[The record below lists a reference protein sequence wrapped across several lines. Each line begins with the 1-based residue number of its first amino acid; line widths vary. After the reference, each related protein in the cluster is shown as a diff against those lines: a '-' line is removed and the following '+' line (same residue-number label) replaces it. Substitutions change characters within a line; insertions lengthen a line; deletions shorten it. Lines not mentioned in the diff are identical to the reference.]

1 MTRLAAVVAVVSCL
15 VASMAPGVAQ
25 ADPRSP
31 TQAKGESSRNV
42 LPTALE
48 NVGIEDKTGGLVPLD
63 VKLTGSDGRSFVLG
77 EFLKDDRP
85 LVVVLAYYSC
95 PMLCSLVLNGLND
108 GIKQL
113 KETVGDEYRVLVVS
127 FDPRDTTKVAHDKL
141 ANYVAAYGREINGH
155 GYEMATGAEADVRRL
170 ADALG
175 FRYNWDE
182 ASNQYAHAA
191 GLFVIS
197 PKGKLSHVITGIRFP
212 ADQLSTALTDA
223 RNEVSHSP
231 LSSVFYACFM
241 YDPKRGSYVPVVRN
255 VMKLGGAAT
264 LLGLVGFVAVL
275 ARKDRRRRQRAA
287 LTPAG
292 LPPTTDSAGPSHPT
306 SGDLSSPSKDSP

>member
-1 MTRLAAVVAVVSCL
+1 MTRRAAALATAVACL
-15 VASMAPGVAQ
+15 VASVLLAPAAA

-63 VKLTGSDGRSFVLG
+63 VKLVGSDGRSFVLG
-77 EFLKDDRP
+77 EYLKDDRP

-113 KETVGDEYRVLVVS
+113 KETVGDEYRILVVS
-127 FDPRDTTKVAHDKL
+127 FDPRDTTKIAHDKL
-141 ANYVAAYGREINGH
+141 ENYVAAYGREVKGN
-155 GYEMATGAEADVRRL
+155 GYELATGAEADVRRL

-175 FRYNWDE
+175 FQYRWDD
-182 ASNQYAHAA
+182 ASKQYAHAA
-191 GLFVIS
+191 GLFVVS
-197 PKGKLSHVITGIRFP
+197 PKGKLSHTMTGIRFP
-212 ADQLSTALTDA
+212 AEQLSTALTDA

-275 ARKDRRRRQRAA
+275 ARKDRRRRRTA
-287 LTPAG
+287 
-292 LPPTTDSAGPSHPT
+292 TTSAAGPTDLAATPLST